1 MTETLLEVRDLKTH
15 YETFEGTT
23 KAVDGISFEIKKG
36 EIFGLLGE
44 SGCGKSTVALS
55 ILRLVAPPGKI
66 VAGEILLQD
75 RNLLSATED
84 EMRRIRGEKI
94 SYISQDPMAA
104 LNPVFKVGEQ
114 IVDTL
119 IVHRNLPKQ
128 EAHDLAVKKLDQVQ
142 LPNPEGTYNMYP
154 HELSGGMRQRAMIA
168 MALACDPALLIADE
182 PTTALDVTIQAQILE
197 LLKDLCKVLNMT
209 VLLITHNLGIVAEI
223 CDRLGVMY
231 AGKLVEVGPVGS
243 FFGMAMHPYTRG
255 LLKAVPKVTEETE
268 QLYTILGEVPDLINP
283 PSGCRFHPRCPQVM
297 EECRKT
303 EPPFFNVGPNH
314 EASCFLY
321 GR

>member
-1 MTETLLEVRDLKTH
+1 MIETLLEVRDLKTH

-55 ILRLVAPPGKI
+55 ILRLVVPPGKI
-66 VAGEILLQD
+66 VAGEILLQGKD
-75 RNLLSATED
+75 ILSASED
-84 EMRRIRGEKI
+84 EMKRIRGEKI
-94 SYISQDPMAA
+94 SYVSQDPMAA

-114 IVDTL
+114 IADTL
-119 IVHRNLPKQ
+119 IVHRNLPKG
-128 EAHDLAVKKLDQVQ
+128 EAHDLGVKKLEQVQ

-168 MALACDPALLIADE
+168 MALSCDPALLIADE

-197 LLKDLCKVLNMT
+197 LLKDLCKALNMT

-231 AGKLVEVGPVGS
+231 AGKLAEVGPVGS

-268 QLYTILGEVPDLINP
+268 QLYTIVGEVPDLINP
-283 PSGCRFHPRCPQVM
+283 PGGCRFHPRCPQVM
-297 EECRKT
+297 EECRKR
-303 EPPFFNVGPNH
+303 EPPFFSVGANH